1 MPDLKAESG
10 LLDRGLAPFVGL
22 LAGGGAGAGVHL
34 WLGAVHLSIAAAI
47 MFAYAAGILVV
58 AHRAAQLEVDIR
70 RRVRGFPI
78 NLTHR
83 RLWRLVLDRA
93 FWWSL
98 VFGWACMAGAA
109 WFGGIREP
117 MTLGLIG
124 VAWGLVDVL
133 LSYELTLLQP
143 TTRCRRCFYQ
153 LLDQLDPNDPEQ
165 SVRCPEC
172 GSLWTKRDLC
182 LGPGLQRKRHR
193 SPHRVRPRQ
202 VA

>member
-1 MPDLKAESG
+1 M
-10 LLDRGLAPFVGL
+10 DRAMAPLTGL
-22 LAGGGAGAGVHL
+22 LAGFGAGAGVHL
-34 WLGAVHLSIAAAI
+34 WMGAVHLSVAAAI

-58 AHRAAQLEVDIR
+58 AHRAAELDVNVR
-70 RRVRGFPI
+70 RRVRTFPI

-98 VFGWACMAGAA
+98 VFGWGCVLGAS

-117 MTLGLIG
+117 LNLALIAT
-124 VAWGLVDVL
+124 AWGLVDVL

-153 LLDQLDPNDPEQ
+153 LLDQLDPADSEQ
-165 SVRCPEC
+165 QVRCPEC
-172 GSLWTKRDLC
+172 GSLWSKRDLC
-182 LGPGLQRKRHR
+182 LALPGAGR
-193 SPHRVRPRQ
+193 SRRRGRRVGR
-202 VA
+202 AA